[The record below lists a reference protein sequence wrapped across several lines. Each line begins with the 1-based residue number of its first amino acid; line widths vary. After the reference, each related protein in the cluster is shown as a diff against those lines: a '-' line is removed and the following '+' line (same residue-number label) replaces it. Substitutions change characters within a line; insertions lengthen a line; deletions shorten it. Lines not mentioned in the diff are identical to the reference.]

1 MNHQLAMRPSAAEL
15 AEQGILKGSKVAAG
29 AERLQRRRA
38 SDALNH
44 HLASRPDPQQL
55 QRILKTTPGGVAAK
69 IVEAQEHLARQ
80 LNQQSLDHLL
90 ATVPTRRRC
99 SRVDPPRA
107 ARRVGGAGR
116 EAGGV
121 GKVDA
126 PRQCRPPPRHRPSAA
141 DLEATGILHAP
152 PGVSP
157 ALVASQEALEKQLL
171 RDAMNHQLA
180 TRPPPE
186 ALQQQGILKSQPG
199 VSAKIAADAERLQ
212 RRRASDAL
220 KASLAARPS
229 PVKLMQE
236 GILRDPSGGR
246 EPARSFSGAFDG
258 I

>member
-1 MNHQLAMRPSAAEL
+1 M
-15 AEQGILKGSKVAAG
+15 
-29 AERLQRRRA
+29 
-38 SDALNH
+38 
-44 HLASRPDPQQL
+44 
-55 QRILKTTPGGVAAK
+55 
-69 IVEAQEHLARQ
+69 
-80 LNQQSLDHLL
+80 
-90 ATVPTRRRC
+90 
-99 SRVDPPRA
+99 
-107 ARRVGGAGR
+107 
-116 EAGGV
+116 
-121 GKVDA
+121 
-126 PRQCRPPPRHRPSAA
+126 
-141 DLEATGILHAP
+141 
-152 PGVSP
+152 
-157 ALVASQEALEKQLL
+157 EKQLL